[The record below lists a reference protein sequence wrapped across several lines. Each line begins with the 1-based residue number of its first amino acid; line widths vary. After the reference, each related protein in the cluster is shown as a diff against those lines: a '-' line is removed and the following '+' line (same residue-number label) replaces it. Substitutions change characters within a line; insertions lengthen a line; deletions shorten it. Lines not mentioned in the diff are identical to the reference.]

1 MDKIPLTR
9 IGHIKIKEQ
18 LQFMKSKERPRIS
31 NSIAEA
37 RAHGDLKEKLNTMQL
52 KRSKPY

>member
-18 LQFMKSKERPRIS
+18 LLTVAMIVAKF
-31 NSIAEA
+31 
-37 RAHGDLKEKLNTMQL
+37 LQL
-52 KRSKPY
+52 IQLG

>member
-18 LQFMKSKERPRIS
+18 LQFLKSKERPMPGHYNPVYVSLYI
-31 NSIAEA
+31 
-37 RAHGDLKEKLNTMQL
+37 LCF
-52 KRSKPY
+52 P